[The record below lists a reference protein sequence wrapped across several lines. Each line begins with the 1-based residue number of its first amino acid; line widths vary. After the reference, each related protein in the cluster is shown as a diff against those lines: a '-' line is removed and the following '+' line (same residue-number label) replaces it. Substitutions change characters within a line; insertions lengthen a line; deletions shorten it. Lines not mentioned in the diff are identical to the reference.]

1 MELSERY
8 GEHVD
13 FVCTGHGGP
22 YALSLAKFL
31 LDNNVDI
38 EENAKHIAYTILW
51 VAEEVDTTVG
61 GLPDV
66 LIIKDRKEPVKD
78 IREVVEKLD
87 EDSIRKIMKKIK
99 EDKRR
104 LPFPRTV
111 LLYAFLFRC
120 GTVSLVPPRLSIIES
135 WVVIE
140 PNSMRPPSPTHP

>member
-99 EDKRR
+99 EDKRK
-104 LPFPRTV
+104 FPQILGFSSGGER
-111 LLYAFLFRC
+111 
-120 GTVSLVPPRLSIIES
+120 G
-135 WVVIE
+135 
-140 PNSMRPPSPTHP
+140 